1 VQGVRQAGA
10 VMMKYNE
17 EEQARLKHYIE
28 PGRKDGRA
36 LWAVVRLND
45 KKIVGWYT
53 TRSLAFLE
61 WKRLIVA
68 PRPIMQPVLARKAVR
83 KISRPVPK
91 PVIVRLL
98 MPGMLECHKCKRIC
112 ANKGDLYTHTCLGKK
127 MVKLKPIANNRRS
140 KLKKGWRVR
149 GERLGLTSKQGR
161 RAAKKRKRKAK
172 KENSTYWRRMPGSG
186 WAGRGQR

>member
-1 VQGVRQAGA
+1 
-10 VMMKYNE
+10 MKYNE

-68 PRPIMQPVLARKAVR
+68 PRPIMQAVLPRKAVR

-98 MPGMLECHKCKRIC
+98 MPGVLECHKCRRVC

-149 GERLGLTSKQGR
+149 GERQGLTSKQGR
-161 RAAKKRKRKAK
+161 RAAKKRKRKA
-172 KENSTYWRRMPGSG
+172 NSTYWRRMPGSG